1 MLVGGVASTVNDSL
15 ADTARSDRWWQP
27 IAVLAATLPVALAL
41 SLVLPPDV
49 FAMLPVFA
57 VVVLGFAL
65 ALCSPAFVYLDRQYL
80 AAVDVWTPSAL
91 YFLMVVPAV
100 APVVAAAYVY
110 RRHQYVGVPAN
121 PLADSR

>member
-1 MLVGGVASTVNDSL
+1 M
-15 ADTARSDRWWQP
+15 
-27 IAVLAATLPVALAL
+27 
-41 SLVLPPDV
+41 
-49 FAMLPVFA
+49 
-57 VVVLGFAL
+57 
-65 ALCSPAFVYLDRQYL
+65 
-80 AAVDVWTPSAL
+80 DVWTPSAL